1 MMGGRL
7 GKFRGELAPSTP
19 LTPSMLP
26 SSPYPGHTPD
36 VPSPRMAPPETLA
49 PGPLSQTTT

>member
-1 MMGGRL
+1 MMGGL
-7 GKFRGELAPSTP
+7 GKLRGELAPSTP

-49 PGPLSQTTT
+49 LGPLSQTTT